1 MGAELGSIKLLSP
14 VLKVEA
20 GGPHI
25 FARPPPFTST
35 SLFLA
40 GGLAAR
46 CRATCRG
53 SFFFGR
59 AGERGGAKPHAV
71 EAAEG
76 NLACDV
82 WRDRNPSVVTM
93 ALPTS
98 ATGLKACE
106 GIFRRAQFACE
117 VAGRLWKK
125 KSCPRSAARYQ
136 KL

>member
-1 MGAELGSIKLLSP
+1 LSSHVSV
-14 VLKVEA
+14 VL
-20 GGPHI
+20 
-25 FARPPPFTST
+25 
-35 SLFLA
+35 
-40 GGLAAR
+40 
-46 CRATCRG
+46 
-53 SFFFGR
+53 FFSGVP
-59 AGERGGAKPHAV
+59 EREGAKPHAV

-82 WRDRNPSVVTM
+82 WRDRNPLVVTM

-125 KSCPRSAARYQ
+125 RSRAHDRLPVYQ